1 MDKTPK
7 QVTEDILNA
16 LRRPNAPEG
25 IIMEPYLQK
34 WEQSIKKK
42 ILEQVYHEIDSECI
56 SETDQVRMQTI
67 SDIFVN
73 HGADSKKME

>member
-42 ILEQVYHEIDSECI
+42 ILEQVYHEIDSERI

-67 SDIFVN
+67 SDIFVK